1 MPTHLSRW
9 ALAALALST
18 SHAVYA
24 QEVSSAVRGTITSQS
39 GAPVAGATVTLVHE
53 PSGTRTVLTTDANGS
68 FNATGLRVG
77 GPFVATV
84 TAAGYQTQVVGEIAT
99 TVGEAYA
106 LDVALAAADAS
117 DQTVVVTGRRIGG
130 GVQTGAQTR
139 VDSDAI
145 AGIASVT
152 RDVRDLIRRDPLAST
167 DPNPR
172 GRAVSIAGANPR
184 TNRFSIDGISVGD
197 NFGLNSGGL
206 PSARGIVSLEAIDQ
220 VTVKAAPADV
230 SEGDL
235 QGGSINAVLKSGG
248 NRFRGSVFGIFG
260 DDSLTGTR
268 NYNNV
273 RVSGA
278 DVAPTSPKL
287 IVAPKFRDYGAFL
300 SGPILANRLFFAL
313 SYETLKEDQVNPRGL
328 AGEGAATTIPFITRA
343 KVDQVRGILNSRYN
357 FDGLDVPTTLAEQD
371 EKFSAKIDVNIAD
384 GHRAAFTYIR
394 HRNDVP
400 REVGNSESTS
410 NPSVGLQSNWYLL
423 GEATD
428 AVTAQYNAR
437 WTDRLSTE
445 LRLSH
450 RDYERRQ
457 DPYGGLD
464 SPEYEICLDDV
475 SAGSLTAC
483 TVSAGNPSGRVLAGP
498 DQFRHSNYLA
508 VKTTTG
514 SLNSQYRLGAHTA
527 KLLTEVT
534 QADINNLFV
543 PATLGRYYFDSIADF
558 QAGRAS
564 QLTYAN
570 ALTGNPADAAARF
583 SYRRYTIGLQDSWQ
597 INPDLIGIAGIR
609 VDKLSVDKPVLNQRF
624 QTAYGFANQA
634 MPEKAVIQPRLG
646 LNWRASPELRLSG
659 SAGLFAG
666 GSPDVW
672 LSNSFSNDGTRQNS
686 LLFQRTASGFIDA
699 TQIGA
704 LRNIDPTLGAL
715 ALSNLTGAAIPSA
728 VQQYLAGG
736 GAPVSA
742 SVGAL
747 DPDIR
752 PISTWKASVAASWL
766 GNLAP
771 GWLGEDWNVEAVLLY
786 SKVNDAFIA
795 TDLRA
800 RSLGT
805 LPDGRPRYDASVGAN
820 SDILL
825 KNTSKGRGIVL
836 GLGVGKRIDDFTAAL
851 NYTWQDI
858 KDVGS
863 FVGFTP
869 TELYGVVAVDPNR
882 AAYGRSTFEFRHN
895 AKLQLG
901 WRKKLFGDNEFRIDL
916 FGEARSGKPYS
927 FTFNDPS
934 SGRSSVF
941 GTVGGNARMLLFVPD
956 FNAAQTISPAGRPQ
970 LGNVE
975 FANQAA
981 LDGLRQIVDATGLK
995 RYYGRIAPR
1004 NLGTSPTY
1012 TKLDLRVQQALP
1024 LPLGAKFRMFADVEN
1039 VLNLLNRNWNTYK
1052 VFQDNV
1058 AVVNV
1063 ACVADAG
1070 NPCGRYL
1077 YSSPNNQTATTF
1089 QNASLWQIRIGARID
1104 F

>member
-1 MPTHLSRW
+1 MSSHFSRW
-9 ALAALALST
+9 ALAALALSS
-18 SHAVYA
+18 SHAVHA
-24 QEVSSAVRGTITSQS
+24 QEVSSAVRGTIQGEN
-39 GAPVAGATVTLVHE
+39 GAPVAGATITLVHE
-53 PSGTRTVLTTDANGS
+53 PSGTRTVLTTDASGT

-77 GPFVATV
+77 GPFTATV
-84 TAAGYQTQVVGEIAT
+84 TAEGYQAQVVKDIAT
-99 TVGEAYA
+99 TVGDAYD
-106 LDVALAAADAS
+106 LNVALAAAAS
-117 DQTVVVTGRRIGG
+117 DQPIVVTGRRIGG

-139 VDSDAI
+139 VDADAI

-184 TNRFSIDGISVGD
+184 TNRFSIDGVTVGD

-220 VTVKAAPADV
+220 VTVKAAPADI

-248 NRFRGSVFGIFG
+248 NRFRGSVFGIYG
-260 DDSLTGTR
+260 DDDLTGTR

-278 DVAPTSPKL
+278 EVPPTSPRL
-287 IVAPKFRDYGAFL
+287 IVAPEFRDYGAFL
-300 SGPILANRLFFAL
+300 SGPIVRNRLFFAL

-328 AGEGAATTIPFITRA
+328 SGEGAATTIPFITRA
-343 KVDQVRGILNSRYN
+343 KVDEVRSVLGTRYN
-357 FDGLDVPTTLAEQD
+357 FAGLNVPTTLAEKD
-371 EKFSAKIDVNIAD
+371 EKFSGKVDVNIAD

-423 GEATD
+423 GETTD

-457 DPYGGLD
+457 DPYGGLN
-464 SPEYEICLDDV
+464 SPEFEICLDDV
-475 SAGSLTAC
+475 STGSLTAC
-483 TVSAGNPSGRVLAGP
+483 TVTAGTPSGRVLAGP

-508 VKTTTG
+508 VKTRSG
-514 SLNSQYRLGAHTA
+514 SLNTQLNFGAHTV
-527 KLLTEVT
+527 KLLTEITGV
-534 QADINNLFV
+534 DINNLFV

-558 QAGRAS
+558 RAGRAS

-570 ALTGNPADAAARF
+570 ALTGDPDDAAARF
-583 SYRRYTIGLQDSWQ
+583 SYTRYTFGLQDTWQ

-609 VDKLSVDKPVLNQRF
+609 VDKLSVDTPVLNQRF
-624 QTAYGFANQA
+624 KTAYGFTNQA

-646 LNWRASPELRLSG
+646 LNWRVSPELRLSG

-672 LSNSFSNDGTRQNS
+672 ISNSFSNDGTRQNS
-686 LLFQRTASGFIDA
+686 LLFQRTATGFIDA
-699 TQIGA
+699 TQVGA
-704 LRNIDPTLGAL
+704 LRNVNPALGGL
-715 ALSNLTGAAIPSA
+715 ALTNLNGAGIPSA
-728 VQQYLAGG
+728 VQQYLAGR

-752 PISTWKASVAASWL
+752 PISTWKASAAASWL
-766 GNLAP
+766 GNFGP
-771 GWLGEDWNVEAVLLY
+771 GWLGENWNVEAVALY
-786 SKVNDAFIA
+786 SKSNDAFIA
-795 TDLRA
+795 TDLRV
-800 RSLGT
+800 RPLGT
-805 LPDGRPRYDASVGAN
+805 LPDGRPRYDASVGSN

-836 GLGVGKRIDDFTAAL
+836 GLGVGKRVGDFTAAL

-863 FVGFTP
+863 FTGFTP
-869 TELYGVVAVDPNR
+869 TELYGVTALDPNKG
-882 AAYGRSTFEFRHN
+882 AYGRSTFEFRHN

-901 WRKKLFGDNEFRIDL
+901 WRKDLFGDNEFRIDL
-916 FGEARSGKPYS
+916 FGETRSGKPYS
-927 FTFNDPS
+927 YTFNDPS
-934 SGRSSVF
+934 SGRSAVF
-941 GTVGGNARMLLFVPD
+941 GTVGSNARMLLYVPD
-956 FNAAQTISPAGRPQ
+956 FNATQTLSAAGRPQ

-981 LDGLRQIVDATGLK
+981 LEGLRQIVDSTDLR

-1004 NLGTSPTY
+1004 NLGTSPSY
-1012 TKLDLRVQQALP
+1012 TKLDLRIQQAIP

-1063 ACVADAG
+1063 ACVADG
-1070 NPCGRYL
+1070 SNPCARYL
-1077 YSSPNNQTATTF
+1077 YSSPNDQVATTF
-1089 QNASLWQIRIGARID
+1089 QNASLWQIRVGARID

>member
-1 MPTHLSRW
+1 MSSHVSRW

-24 QEVSSAVRGTITSQS
+24 QEVSSAVRGTVRSER
-39 GAPVAGATVTLVHE
+39 GAPVAGATITLVHE
-53 PSGTRTVLTTDANGS
+53 PSGTRTVLTSDSSGT

-77 GPFVATV
+77 GPYTASVA
-84 TAAGYQTQVVGEIAT
+84 AEGFQTHQVRDIAT
-99 TVGEAYA
+99 TVGDVYD
-106 LDVALAAADAS
+106 LNVALVAAARS
-117 DQTVVVTGRRIGG
+117 DQPIVVTGRRLPG

-139 VDSDAI
+139 VDADAI

-184 TNRFSIDGISVGD
+184 TNRFSIDGVTVGD

-220 VTVKAAPADV
+220 VTVKAAPADI

-248 NRFRGSVFGIFG
+248 NRLRGSLFGILG
-260 DDSLTGTR
+260 NDSLTGTR
-268 NYNNV
+268 NYNNI
-273 RVSGA
+273 RVSG
-278 DVAPTSPKL
+278 DPVPPTSPRL
-287 IVAPKFRDYGAFL
+287 IVAPKFRDYGAFV
-300 SGPILANRLFFAL
+300 SGPIVSNRLFFAL

-328 AGEGAATTIPFITRA
+328 TGEGAATTIPFITRA
-343 KVDQVRGILNSRYN
+343 KVDQVRSVLKSRYN
-357 FDGLDVPTTLAEQD
+357 FEGLDVPTTLAEKD
-371 EKFSAKIDVNIAD
+371 EKFSAKVDLNIAD

-394 HRNDVP
+394 HKNDVP

-423 GEATD
+423 GETTD

-445 LRLSH
+445 LRVSH

-457 DPYGGLD
+457 DPYGGLN

-475 SAGSLTAC
+475 SAGSLTSC
-483 TVSAGNPSGRVLAGP
+483 TVTAGNPSGRVLAGP
-498 DQFRHSNYLA
+498 DQFRHSNYLS
-508 VKTTTG
+508 VKNTAG
-514 SLNSQYRLGAHTA
+514 SLNTQLRLGAHTV
-527 KLLTEVT
+527 KLLTEVNKVK
-534 QADINNLFV
+534 INNLFV
-543 PATLGRYYFDSIADF
+543 PATLGRYYFDSLADF

-583 SYRRYTIGLQDSWQ
+583 SYRHYTVGLQDSWQ
-597 INPDLIGIAGIR
+597 INPDLIGIAGVRI
-609 VDKLSVDKPVLNQRF
+609 DKLSVDKPVLNQRF
-624 QTAYGFANQA
+624 ATAYGFSNQA

-646 LNWRASPELRLSG
+646 LNWRATPELRVSG

-672 LSNSFSNDGTRQNS
+672 LSNSFSNDGARQNS
-686 LLFQRTASGFIDA
+686 LLFQRTATGFIDA
-699 TQIGA
+699 TQVGA
-704 LRNIDPTLGAL
+704 LRNIDPALGGL
-715 ALSNLTGAAIPSA
+715 ALNGFTGGGIPTA
-728 VQQYLAGG
+728 VQQYLAGR

-752 PISTWKASVAASWL
+752 PISTWKASAALSWL
-766 GNLAP
+766 GDFGT
-771 GWLGEDWNVEAVLLY
+771 GWLGKDWNVEAVALY
-786 SKVNDAFIA
+786 SKVNDGFIA

-800 RSLGT
+800 RPLGT

-825 KNTSKGRGIVL
+825 KNTSQGRGIVL
-836 GLGVGKRIDDFTAAL
+836 GLGIGKRVGNLTAAV

-869 TELYGVVAVDPNR
+869 TELYGVTAVDPNR

-901 WRKKLFGDNEFRIDL
+901 WRKALFGDNEFRIDL

-934 SGRSSVF
+934 SGRSAVF

-956 FNAAQTISPAGRPQ
+956 FDAAQTVSAAGRPQ

-981 LDGLRQIVDATGLK
+981 LDGLRQIVDATALK

-1004 NLGTSPTY
+1004 NLGTSPSY

-1024 LPLGAKFRMFADVEN
+1024 LPLGAKFRVFADVEN

-1063 ACVADAG
+1063 ACVADG
-1070 NPCGRYL
+1070 SNPCARYL
-1077 YSSPNNQTATTF
+1077 YSSPNNQVATTF